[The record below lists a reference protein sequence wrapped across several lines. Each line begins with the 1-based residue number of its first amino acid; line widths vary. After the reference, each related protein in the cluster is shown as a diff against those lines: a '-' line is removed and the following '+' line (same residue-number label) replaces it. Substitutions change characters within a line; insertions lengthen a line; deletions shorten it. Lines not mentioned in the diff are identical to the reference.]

1 MKFVDYYFDLLP
13 DGSIMMD
20 RELSPNSLQVKQGDK
35 FITKIIDNQ
44 VFLFKEKVDLLPEE
58 KNEWIL

>member
-44 VFLFKEKVDLLPEE
+44 IFLFKEKVDLLPKEQ
-58 KNEWIL
+58 NEWIL

>member
-20 RELSPNSLQVKQGDK
+20 RELSPNSLEVKQGDK

-44 VFLFKEKVDLLPEE
+44 IFLFKEKVDLLPEE
-58 KNEWIL
+58 QNEWIL